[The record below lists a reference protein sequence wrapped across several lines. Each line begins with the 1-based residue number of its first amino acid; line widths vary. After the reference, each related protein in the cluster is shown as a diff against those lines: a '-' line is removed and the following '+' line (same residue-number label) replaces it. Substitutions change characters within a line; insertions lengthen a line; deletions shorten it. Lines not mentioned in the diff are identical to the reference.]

1 MRIWYQSFV
10 DAQNGADYWRHLKA
24 ALMAVADPGTTVDIR
39 GITPHDSYAHSLVEF
54 RCAREVICNAIS
66 AEAEGYD
73 AFVIGHFQ
81 DAGLYECRSV
91 VDIPVLGLGE
101 ASMLQA
107 CELGQRIGVV
117 SFNRRYSPWFRHQI
131 RKYGLE
137 TRVCSILEMSFEPG
151 QVTDA
156 LSSDDLL
163 EKIKAKFEVEMQGAV
178 DAGIDVLVPGGGIP
192 MLAFNRL
199 HAHCVKGAPVLN
211 GLPVVLKRA
220 EMAVRL
226 KQLTGLRISRS
237 GEFVQPPPEI
247 LREFVENPKGL

>member
-10 DAQNGADYWRHLKA
+10 DAEHGADYWRHLEA
-24 ALMAVADPGTTVDIR
+24 ALAAVADPGTEIDIR
-39 GITPHDSYAHSLVEF
+39 GITPHDSYAHALVEF
-54 RCAREVICNAIS
+54 RCAREVICNAIR

-81 DAGLYECRSV
+81 DAGLYECRAA

-101 ASMLQA
+101 ASLLQA

-117 SFNRRYSPWFRHQI
+117 SFNRRYDPWFRHQI

-137 TRVCSILEMSFEPG
+137 TRVPELLDMRYEPG
-151 QVTDA
+151 QVMAA
-156 LSSDDLL
+156 LSSDEVL
-163 EKIKAKFEVEMQGAV
+163 EAIAAKFEDEMRAAVE
-178 DAGIDVLVPGGGIP
+178 AGVDVLVPGGGIP

-199 HAHCVKGAPVLN
+199 HAHCVAGAPVLN
-211 GLPVVLKRA
+211 GVPVVLKRA
-220 EMAVRL
+220 ELAVRL
-226 KQLTGLRISRS
+226 KQLTGLRVSRS

-247 LREFVENPKGL
+247 LKEFIENPKGL

>member
-10 DAQNGADYWRHLKA
+10 DAANGAGYWVHLEA
-24 ALMAVADPGTTVDIR
+24 ALMAAVDPGTKVDIR

-54 RCAREVICNAIS
+54 RCAREVICNAIR
-66 AEAEGYD
+66 AETEGYD

-101 ASMLQA
+101 ASMLHA

-117 SFNRRYSPWFRHQI
+117 SFNRRYNPWFRHQI

-137 TRVCSILEMSFEPG
+137 RRVTEILDMRFEPG
-151 QVTDA
+151 QVMTA
-156 LSSDDLL
+156 LSSDEAL
-163 EKIKAKFEVEMQGAV
+163 ETMAAKFEDETRRAV
-178 DAGIDVLVPGGGIP
+178 NAGVDVLVPGGGIP

-199 HAHCVKGAPVLN
+199 HAHCVEGAPVLN
-211 GLPVVLKRA
+211 GIPVVVKRA
-220 EMAVRL
+220 ELAVRL
-226 KQLTGLRISRS
+226 KQLTGLRVSRS
-237 GEFVQPPPEI
+237 GEFVQPPAEI
-247 LREFVENPKGL
+247 VREFLENPKGL

>member
-10 DAQNGADYWRHLKA
+10 DAENGADYWRHLEA
-24 ALMAVADPGTTVDIR
+24 ALKAVADPGTEIDIR

-54 RCAREVICNAIS
+54 RCAREVICNAVR

-117 SFNRRYSPWFRHQI
+117 SFNRRYNPWFRHQI

-137 TRVCSILEMSFEPG
+137 SRVLEILDMRFEPG
-151 QVTDA
+151 QVMEA
-156 LSSDDLL
+156 LSS
-163 EKIKAKFEVEMQGAV
+163 VEMLETIAANFADEMRAAV
-178 DAGIDVLVPGGGIP
+178 DAGVDVLVPGGGIP

-199 HAHCVKGAPVLN
+199 HSHCVDGAPVLN
-211 GLPVVLKRA
+211 GLPVVLKRT
-220 EMAVRL
+220 EVAVRL
-226 KQLTGLRISRS
+226 KRLTGLGVSRS

-247 LREFVENPKGL
+247 VQEFIENPKGL